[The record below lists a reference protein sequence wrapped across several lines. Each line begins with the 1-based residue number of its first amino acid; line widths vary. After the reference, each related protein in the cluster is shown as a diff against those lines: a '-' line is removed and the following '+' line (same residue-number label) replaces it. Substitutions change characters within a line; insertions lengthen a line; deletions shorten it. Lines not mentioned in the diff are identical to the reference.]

1 VMNARLTGDPI
12 APRKINPKITPAV
25 EEIILHA
32 LERDPANRFQ
42 SALEMKAEL
51 DDYEKVELVG
61 RYRHLQ
67 APQLW
72 KSRFR
77 MMPLYLL
84 LGLSWVIIFLLL
96 FLFLKH
102 KGK

>member
-1 VMNARLTGDPI
+1 
-12 APRKINPKITPAV
+12 
-25 EEIILHA
+25 
-32 LERDPANRFQ
+32 
-42 SALEMKAEL
+42 MKAEL

-67 APQLW
+67 RPQLW

-77 MMPLYLL
+77 TLPLVLL
-84 LGLSWVIIFLLL
+84 IGFLWVVSFLLL
-96 FLFLKH
+96 FLYFKY